1 MNTQPPPGLQEILIS
16 LRERG
21 YPEHEQTKIVHSQP
35 SQLSSISMVPYSSI
49 FHSSWSPVAPKGGK
63 LVSEAWK
70 IRWVFPTS
78 ILSYTF
84 ARLLLPL
91 QGSDTSATCP
101 FPRGWQVTNPLKT
114 PDSSLTQF
122 STSDKERNQDT
133 LLSPSP
139 PEMEVTLSLSLSL
152 PRKHHISKPRQ
163 WQTAKCRSAHFAIYL
178 DLHISIM
185 VLLLSGKYSDCPDQ
199 SIHKGDK
206 NFPLAL

>member
-1 MNTQPPPGLQEILIS
+1 
-16 LRERG
+16 
-21 YPEHEQTKIVHSQP
+21 
-35 SQLSSISMVPYSSI
+35 MVPYSSI

-163 WQTAKCRSAHFAIYL
+163 WQTAKCRFSTFCNISWLTHQHNGAPPLRKIFWLPRSIYSQRWREL
-178 DLHISIM
+178 PFSPLTKLSRSSQDQQQASVHSLQICRVCLFFFFFFFM
-185 VLLLSGKYSDCPDQ
+185 CGLL
-199 SIHKGDK
+199 
-206 NFPLAL
+206 